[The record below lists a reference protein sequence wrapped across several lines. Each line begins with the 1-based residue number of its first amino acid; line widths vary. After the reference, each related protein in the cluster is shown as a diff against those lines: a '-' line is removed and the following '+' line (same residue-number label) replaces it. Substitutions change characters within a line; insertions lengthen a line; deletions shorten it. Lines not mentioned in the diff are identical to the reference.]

1 MRTGQLYINGR
12 QYGTAGIADSFFLRL
27 RGMLGRDFSCF
38 DALLIRPCSSIHTML
53 MAYPIDV
60 LFLNSDCEIV
70 KIASNLEP
78 WRTYVGA
85 KNAKSIIELPAGKAE
100 EWNLREGDR
109 ISVEGDRQCVKERKQ

>member
-12 QYGTAGIADSFFLRL
+12 KHGTAGIADSFFLRL
-27 RGMLGRDFSCF
+27 RGMLGREFSDF
-38 DALLIRPCSSIHTML
+38 DALLIRPCFSIHSMF
-53 MAYPIDV
+53 MAYPIDA

>member
-38 DALLIRPCSSIHTML
+38 DVLLIRPCSSIHTMF

-60 LFLNSDCEIV
+60 VFLNTREKIV
-70 KIASNLEP
+70 RIAPNIRP
-78 WRTYVGA
+78 WIPYIGARGA
-85 KNAKSIIELPAGKAE
+85 KSVIELPAGKAE
-100 EWNLREGDR
+100 KWNLRAGDS
-109 ISVEGDRQCVKERKQ
+109 ISVE

>member
-53 MAYPIDV
+53 MAYPIDAV
-60 LFLNSDCEIV
+60 FLNAGGKIIR
-70 KIASNLEP
+70 IASNARP
-78 WRTYVGA
+78 WTPYVGA
-85 KNAKSIIELPAGKAE
+85 KRVKSVLELPAGKAE
-100 EWNLREGDR
+100 EWNLRAGDR
-109 ISVEGDRQCVKERKQ
+109 ISVEGDR